1 MHCWTVCLLL
11 NSTCTCFA
19 NRGAIAC
26 HTTDHESF
34 DFCNSLFTR
43 CTHSVKYR
51 FLSLAYTWEV
61 LWGACC
67 DVLPTRST
75 GKGHEAY
82 GKNKENVIQNASELV
97 APKGRPQWTYLKHK
111 YQVLHCAFFLG
122 IALQKL
128 SIVLFVSLTSKLH
141 IAFAIMYPWCVSQ

>member
-1 MHCWTVCLLL
+1 MAPVLVLPIGEQL
-11 NSTCTCFA
+11 P
-19 NRGAIAC
+19 AIQQITRALI
-26 HTTDHESF
+26 SAIP
-34 DFCNSLFTR
+34 SLR
-43 CTHSVKYR
+43 CSHSVKYR

-67 DVLPTRST
+67 GVLPTRST

-111 YQVLHCAFFLG
+111 YQVLHCAFVLG
-122 IALQKL
+122 TALQNL
-128 SIVLFVSLTSKLH
+128 SVVLFASFDIKVAHCFRHHVSMVRITIKNRYR
-141 IAFAIMYPWCVSQ
+141 I